1 MLIHRPVQERSINA
15 NVIRAS
21 QPIEKALRFF
31 VSHIEYPMA
40 HNNVILRFQDNG
52 IIQELHS
59 RISKLQRE
67 NNTEVLYTLDGI
79 RIPLDNLLSI
89 NGLAWS

>member
-1 MLIHRPVQERSINA
+1 
-15 NVIRAS
+15 
-21 QPIEKALRFF
+21 
-31 VSHIEYPMA
+31 MA
-40 HNNVILRFQDNG
+40 HNNVILRFFENG
-52 IIQELHS
+52 MICEIQS

-67 NNTEVLYTLDGI
+67 NNTEVLYTQEGT

>member
-1 MLIHRPVQERSINA
+1 
-15 NVIRAS
+15 
-21 QPIEKALRFF
+21 
-31 VSHIEYPMA
+31 MA

-52 IIQELHS
+52 TIQELHS

-89 NGLAWS
+89 NGLVWS

>member
-1 MLIHRPVQERSINA
+1 
-15 NVIRAS
+15 
-21 QPIEKALRFF
+21 
-31 VSHIEYPMA
+31 MA
-40 HNNVILRFQDNG
+40 HNNVILRFFENG
-52 IIQELHS
+52 MVLEIQS

-67 NNTEVLYTLDGI
+67 NNTEVLYTQDGT